1 MSNRYHSELILI
13 WANPNR
19 IAIWVDPISNW
30 VRLRF
35 GSEQHYGYWTAFMEG
50 VHLSLI
56 PELGNKVRRAFIEGV
71 HLESVH
77 LERVDC
83 M

>member
-1 MSNRYHSELILI
+1 
-13 WANPNR
+13 
-19 IAIWVDPISNW
+19 
-30 VRLRF
+30 
-35 GSEQHYGYWTAFMEG
+35 MEG

-71 HLESVH
+71 HLERVH

-83 M
+83 IYICIDFVTLTLK

>member
-1 MSNRYHSELILI
+1 
-13 WANPNR
+13 
-19 IAIWVDPISNW
+19 
-30 VRLRF
+30 
-35 GSEQHYGYWTAFMEG
+35 MEG

-71 HLESVH
+71 HLERVH

-83 M
+83 IFSDMLSIKHISHGTCPHTGVSNVVDSSDQHVNHPNFI

>member
-1 MSNRYHSELILI
+1 M
-13 WANPNR
+13 
-19 IAIWVDPISNW
+19 
-30 VRLRF
+30 
-35 GSEQHYGYWTAFMEG
+35 
-50 VHLSLI
+50 HLSLF

-83 M
+83 SCTKKSVNWVAQEKGEL

>member
-1 MSNRYHSELILI
+1 
-13 WANPNR
+13 
-19 IAIWVDPISNW
+19 
-30 VRLRF
+30 
-35 GSEQHYGYWTAFMEG
+35 MEG

-71 HLESVH
+71 HLERVH

-83 M
+83 SYIVFVHVFLF

>member
-1 MSNRYHSELILI
+1 
-13 WANPNR
+13 
-19 IAIWVDPISNW
+19 
-30 VRLRF
+30 
-35 GSEQHYGYWTAFMEG
+35 MEG

-71 HLESVH
+71 HLERVH

-83 M
+83 NCNLSAREEVLRT

>member
-1 MSNRYHSELILI
+1 MREFREGEIQWKKPCN
-13 WANPNR
+13 
-19 IAIWVDPISNW
+19 
-30 VRLRF
+30 
-35 GSEQHYGYWTAFMEG
+35 AFIEG
-50 VHLSLI
+50 VHLSLF

-83 M
+83 IYLFTV

>member
-1 MSNRYHSELILI
+1 
-13 WANPNR
+13 
-19 IAIWVDPISNW
+19 
-30 VRLRF
+30 
-35 GSEQHYGYWTAFMEG
+35 MEG

-71 HLESVH
+71 HLERVH

-83 M
+83 MWVFRGLKEDPGRPQISF

>member
-1 MSNRYHSELILI
+1 
-13 WANPNR
+13 
-19 IAIWVDPISNW
+19 
-30 VRLRF
+30 
-35 GSEQHYGYWTAFMEG
+35 
-50 VHLSLI
+50 VHLSLF

-83 M
+83 TTFMIVKNVFFVDLYKRV

>member
-1 MSNRYHSELILI
+1 
-13 WANPNR
+13 
-19 IAIWVDPISNW
+19 
-30 VRLRF
+30 
-35 GSEQHYGYWTAFMEG
+35 MEG

-71 HLESVH
+71 HLERVY

-83 M
+83 MFKSIVAIYQVTNCMWTNDIQIDFTKI